1 MATAKTLS
9 DLQLDVMR
17 EVWTRGDTTVAEVH
31 EALERSRGLALTT
44 VATVMNRLAKDEVLT
59 RSRSGR
65 TYVYRALV
73 SESDVTRSAVQ
84 SLLGRLFGG
93 DPRRLV
99 SHMVSQGD
107 VSAEELEAVCELLD
121 QGADGNA

>member
-1 MATAKTLS
+1 VATAKSLS

-17 EVWTRGDTTVAEVH
+17 EVWTRSDTTVAEVH
-31 EALERSRGLALTT
+31 DALQESRGLALTT
-44 VATVMNRLAKDEVLT
+44 VATVMNRLTKDEVLART
-59 RSRSGR
+59 RSGR
-65 TYVYRALV
+65 TFVYRALV
-73 SESDVTRSAVQ
+73 SESEVTRSAVH

-107 VSAEELEAVCELLD
+107 VSAEEIEAVCGLLEEGRD
-121 QGADGNA
+121 D